1 MDREQDVVRSLR
13 EVVRQN
19 IERHRIDLVRGLA
32 SFEDPQTVRV
42 TPRDGGPDSLLGA
55 EVVLIATGSLPSRR
69 HDIPFAEG
77 RIYDS
82 DEIIR
87 MRRVPRS
94 MAIVGAGVIGCE
106 YATTFAAL
114 GSDVTLV
121 DGRDRLL
128 PFLDPEVS

>member
-55 EVVLIATGSLPSRR
+55 EVVLIATGSLPSRSR
-69 HDIPFAEG
+69 DIPFAEG

-87 MRRVPRS
+87 MRRGGRGQGHLR
-94 MAIVGAGVIGCE
+94 GAG
-106 YATTFAAL
+106 
-114 GSDVTLV
+114 
-121 DGRDRLL
+121 R
-128 PFLDPEVS
+128 